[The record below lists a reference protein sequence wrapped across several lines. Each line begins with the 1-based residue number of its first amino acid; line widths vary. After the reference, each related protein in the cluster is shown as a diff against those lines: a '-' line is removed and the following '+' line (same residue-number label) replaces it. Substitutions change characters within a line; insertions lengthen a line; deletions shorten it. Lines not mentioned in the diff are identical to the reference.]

1 MLQRL
6 GCRDLE
12 QLLQECVP
20 AEILIDADQAR
31 DALPQECDERQALR
45 ELEQRAA
52 ANTVLRNLIGHI
64 NYGGRVTDDWDRR
77 LMNVYMASFFNE
89 DVLNVPGYRLSA
101 LPNYVVPEDGPLSL
115 YREVCAGLPQV
126 DRPECYGQ
134 HANADVASDPHS
146 LGATDPSTDSA
157 ASIASES

>member
-52 ANTVLRNLIGHI
+52 NSASLADELSTLLETLGIEDARTHLTQLAQQLRH
-64 NYGGRVTDDWDRR
+64 GGT
-77 LMNVYMASFFNE
+77 
-89 DVLNVPGYRLSA
+89 
-101 LPNYVVPEDGPLSL
+101 
-115 YREVCAGLPQV
+115 
-126 DRPECYGQ
+126 
-134 HANADVASDPHS
+134 
-146 LGATDPSTDSA
+146 T
-157 ASIASES
+157 

>member
-52 ANTVLRNLIGHI
+52 ANTVLRNLIG
-64 NYGGRVTDDWDRR
+64 
-77 LMNVYMASFFNE
+77 L
-89 DVLNVPGYRLSA
+89 GYYDTATPALIQRLS
-101 LPNYVVPEDGPLSL
+101 LI
-115 YREVCAGLPQV
+115 
-126 DRPECYGQ
+126 
-134 HANADVASDPHS
+134 H
-146 LGATDPSTDSA
+146 
-157 ASIASES
+157 I